1 MKDAPEY
8 YQIEITKIDENGDY
22 KSFKCDADD
31 IIRALIRHNEMD
43 GCGMLTPYYYNAL
56 KYLMRCGCK
65 EDFEKD
71 IKKSITYLKKMINEG

>member
-31 IIRALIRHNEMD
+31 IIRALIRHNEMYD
-43 GCGMLTPYYYNAL
+43 SMMTPYYYNAL
-56 KYLMRCGCK
+56 KYLIRCGCK

-71 IKKSITYLKKMINEG
+71 IRKSITYLKKMINEE